1 MSALTDLF
9 TNIANAIRGKTGD
22 TVTISAID
30 FPTAISNIPSGAA
43 VVTGTVIGY
52 NSLSIPAAIGKTNC
66 VVINMGTYALT
77 TENITGGGH
86 IDGIGDVVGITFKSG
101 ASFKSNKYTWTW
113 DSETGTMSITH
124 LTAYQEF
131 VYIAW

>member
-9 TNIANAIRGKTGD
+9 TNIANAIRAKSGD
-22 TVTISAID
+22 ATSISAID
-30 FPTAISNIPSGAA
+30 FPTAISNIPSGAT
-43 VVTGTVIGY
+43 VVTGSVTGY

-66 VVINMGTYALT
+66 IVVNKGTYALT

-86 IDGIGDVVGITFKSG
+86 IEGIGDVEGITFRSG
-101 ASFKSNKYTWTW
+101 TNFQSNKYAWTW
-113 DSETGTMSITH
+113 DSETGTMSLPHVIS
-124 LTAYQEF
+124 YQEF